1 MSGQEIY
8 DWSDNCFDYY
18 SETAVKHFMNPVNS
32 GRLDN
37 ANGRGCTT
45 SSSIEDFLEISICV
59 DEERDVVADARF
71 RAVGSPAAMACCS
84 VLTQLVQGKTLS
96 DLDRI
101 ESHHVTDALGGLP
114 ARKTYC
120 ADLCLVALGAAVED
134 YRQRRRMQA
143 PNASDKAR
151 FSKNPADR
159 FAGV

>member
-45 SSSIEDFLEISICV
+45 SSSIEDFLEISLCI
-59 DEERDVVADARF
+59 DEDKGMVADARF

-84 VLTQLVQGKTLS
+84 VLTQLVQGKTM
-96 DLDRI
+96 DELDRI
-101 ESHHVTDALGGLP
+101 ESHHVTDALDGLP
-114 ARKTYC
+114 ARKIYC

-134 YRQRRRMQA
+134 YCQRQRMQSPGA
-143 PNASDKAR
+143 PDKAS
-151 FSKNPADR
+151 FSKNPTDR
-159 FAGV
+159 FADV